1 MRSDLVK
8 KGIER
13 APHRS
18 LLRAVGCSSD
28 DWDKPFIGVIN
39 SFSEIVPG
47 HIHLQAIAKEVK
59 EGIRSRGGVPFEVNT
74 IAVCDGIAMNHPGM
88 KYSLP
93 SRELIADSVEI
104 LAQAHPFDGLVFIP
118 NCDKVVPGMLMA
130 AIRLNLPS
138 IFVSGGPM
146 LAGKLVRG
154 NDASSVDFITVF
166 QAVGKVAKGKMT
178 EAELQELEMVACPGC
193 GSCAGMFTANTMNC
207 LSEALGMALPGN
219 GTIPAVKA
227 RRRQL
232 AYKAGQQVMETLA
245 KDIRP
250 KDVITKDSLYN
261 TFAVDMALGGSTNS
275 VLHLVAIAHEA
286 GIDFPLSLINEIS
299 DSVPHICKLSPAGDY
314 HIEDLDLAG
323 GIPAIMHELSGLLKL
338 EVNTILGKPLGNIAK
353 KAKVKNREVIRS
365 LSRPYAPTGGISILF
380 GNLAPDGSVVKSAA
394 VAPEMLVHRGPAR
407 VFDGEEEATA
417 AIMKGKFK
425 SGEVIIIRYEGPK
438 GGPGM
443 REMLAATSLLSG
455 MGMDDKVALITDGR
469 FSGGTRGAAI
479 GHVSPEA
486 AEKGPIAALRN
497 NDIISINIPD
507 HTLEVELSQKELKQR
522 LASLPS
528 FESKIKTG
536 YLKRYSDKVSSAS
549 TGAVFAR

>member
-1 MRSDLVK
+1 MIK

-47 HIHLQAIAKEVK
+47 HIHLQTIAKAVK

-74 IAVCDGIAMNHPGM
+74 IAVCDGIAMNHLGM

-104 LAQAHPFDGLVFIP
+104 LAQAHAFDGLVFIP
-118 NCDKVVPGMLMA
+118 NCDKVIPGMLMA
-130 AIRLNLPS
+130 AVRLNLPS
-138 IFVSGGPM
+138 VFVSGGPM
-146 LAGKLVRG
+146 LAGKLVQG
-154 NDASSVDFITVF
+154 NAARSVDLITVF
-166 QAVGKVAKGKMT
+166 QAVGEVAKGKMT
-178 EAELQELEMVACPGC
+178 EAELQELEMVACPGY

-219 GTIPAVKA
+219 GTIPAVEA

-232 AYKAGQQVMETLA
+232 AYKAGQQVMEALA
-245 KDIRP
+245 EDIRP
-250 KDVITKDSLYN
+250 KGVITRDSLYN
-261 TFAVDMALGGSTNS
+261 AFAVDMALGGSTNS
-275 VLHLVAIAHEA
+275 VLHLTAIAHEA

-338 EVNTILGKPLGNIAK
+338 EANTILGKPLGDIAK
-353 KAKVKNREVIRS
+353 KAKVKNREVIRR
-365 LSRPYAPTGGISILF
+365 LSQPYAPTGGISILF
-380 GNLAPDGSVVKSAA
+380 GNLAPDGCVVKSAA

-407 VFDGEEEATA
+407 VFNGEEEATA

-425 SGEVIIIRYEGPK
+425 SGEVIVIRYEGPR

-455 MGMDDKVALITDGR
+455 MGMDKKVALITDGR

-497 NDIISINIPD
+497 GDMININIPN
-507 HTLEVELSQKELKQR
+507 HKLEVELSPKELKQR
-522 LASLPS
+522 VSSLPS
-528 FESKIKTG
+528 FEPKIKTG

-549 TGAVFAR
+549 TGAVFAE

>member
-39 SFSEIVPG
+39 SFTEIVPG
-47 HIHLQAIAKEVK
+47 HIHLRTIAKVVK

-74 IAVCDGIAMNHPGM
+74 IAVCDGIAMNHSGM

-104 LAQAHPFDGLVFIP
+104 LAEAHPFDGLVFIP

-130 AIRLNLPS
+130 SIRLNLPS
-138 IFVSGGPM
+138 VFVSGGPM
-146 LAGKLVRG
+146 LAGKFVRG
-154 NDASSVDFITVF
+154 KAINAVDLITVF

-219 GTIPAVKA
+219 GTIPAVEA

-250 KDVITKDSLYN
+250 KDVITKDSICN

-275 VLHLVAIAHEA
+275 VLHLAAIAHEA
-286 GIDFPLSLINEIS
+286 EIDFPLSLINEIS

-338 EVNTILGKPLGNIAK
+338 EANTILGKPIGNVAK
-353 KAKVKNREVIRS
+353 KAKVKNKEVIRS

-380 GNLAPDGSVVKSAA
+380 GNLAPDGAVVKSAA
-394 VAPEMLVHRGPAR
+394 VAPEMLVHRGSAR
-407 VFDGEEEATA
+407 IFDSEEEATS
-417 AIMKGKFK
+417 AIMRGKFK
-425 SGEVIIIRYEGPK
+425 SGEVIVIRYEGPR

-443 REMLAATSLLSG
+443 REMLAATSLLTG
-455 MGMDDKVALITDGR
+455 MGMDNKVALITDGR

-486 AEKGPIAALRN
+486 AEKGPIAALRDG
-497 NDIISINIPD
+497 DIISINIPN
-507 HTLEVELSQKELKQR
+507 HKLEVELSPKELKQR

-549 TGAVFAR
+549 TGAVFTR

>member
-1 MRSDLVK
+1 MRSDMVK

-13 APHRS
+13 APHRA
-18 LLRAVGCSSD
+18 LLRAVGCSSE
-28 DWDKPFIGVIN
+28 DWNKPFIGVVN

-47 HIHLQAIAKEVK
+47 HIHLQTIAKAVK

-104 LAQAHPFDGLVFIP
+104 LAQAHAFDALVFIP
-118 NCDKVVPGMLMA
+118 NCDKVIPGMLMA
-130 AIRLNLPS
+130 AIRLNLPCV
-138 IFVSGGPM
+138 FVSGGPM
-146 LAGKLVRG
+146 LAGKFVQG
-154 NDASSVDFITVF
+154 NAARSVDLITVF
-166 QAVGKVAKGKMT
+166 QAVGEVASGKMT
-178 EAELQELEMVACPGC
+178 EAELQELEIVACPGC
-193 GSCAGMFTANTMNC
+193 GSCAGLFTANTMNC

-219 GTIPAVKA
+219 GTIPAVEA
-227 RRRQL
+227 RRVQL
-232 AYKAGQQVMETLA
+232 AYKAGQQIMEALA
-245 KDIRP
+245 EDIRP
-250 KDVITKDSLYN
+250 KGVITRDSLYN
-261 TFAVDMALGGSTNS
+261 AFVVDMALGGSTNS
-275 VLHLVAIAHEA
+275 VLHLTAIAHEA

-299 DSVPHICKLSPAGDY
+299 DSVPHICKLSPASDY

-338 EVNTILGKPLGNIAK
+338 EVNTILGKPLGDMAK
-353 KAKVKNREVIRS
+353 KAKVKNRAVIRP
-365 LSRPYAPTGGISILF
+365 LSQPYASTGGISILF

-407 VFDGEEEATA
+407 VFNSEEEATA

-425 SGEVIIIRYEGPK
+425 SGEVIVIRYEGPK

-455 MGMDDKVALITDGR
+455 MGMDKKVALITDGR

-497 NDIISINIPD
+497 GDIIKIDIPD
-507 HTLEVELSQKELKQR
+507 HKLEVELSQKELKQR
-522 LASLPS
+522 LASLPA
-528 FESKIKTG
+528 FKPKIKTG

-549 TGAVFAR
+549 TGAVFAE

>member
-18 LLRAVGCSSD
+18 LLRAVGCASD

-39 SFSEIVPG
+39 SFTEIVPG
-47 HIHLQAIAKEVK
+47 HIHLQTIAKAVK

-104 LAQAHPFDGLVFIP
+104 VAQAHAFDGLVFIP
-118 NCDKVVPGMLMA
+118 NCDKVIPGMLMA

-138 IFVSGGPM
+138 VFVSGGPM
-146 LAGKLVRG
+146 LAGNFVQGDAVR
-154 NDASSVDFITVF
+154 SVDLITVF
-166 QAVGKVAKGKMT
+166 QAVGEVARGKMT

-219 GTIPAVKA
+219 GTVPAVEA
-227 RRRQL
+227 RRKQL
-232 AYKAGQQVMETLA
+232 AYKAGQQVMEVLA

-250 KDVITKDSLYN
+250 RDVITRDSLYN
-261 TFAVDMALGGSTNS
+261 AFAVDMALGGSTNS
-275 VLHLVAIAHEA
+275 VLHLAAIAHEA

-299 DSVPHICKLSPAGDY
+299 DSVPHICKLSPASDY
-314 HIEDLDLAG
+314 HIQDLDLAG

-338 EVNTILGKPLGNIAK
+338 QANTILGKPLGNIAK
-353 KAKVKNREVIRS
+353 QAKVKNRKIVRP
-365 LSRPYAPTGGISILF
+365 LSQPHAPTGGISILF

-394 VAPEMLVHRGPAR
+394 VASEMLVHRGPAR
-407 VFDGEEEATA
+407 VFNGEEEATA
-417 AIMKGKFK
+417 AIMKGEFK
-425 SGEVIIIRYEGPK
+425 SGEVIVIRYEGPR

-455 MGMDDKVALITDGR
+455 MGMDKEVALITDGR

-479 GHVSPEA
+479 GHISPEA
-486 AEKGPIAALRN
+486 AEKGPIAVLR
-497 NDIISINIPD
+497 DGDVISINIPD
-507 HTLEVELSQKELKQR
+507 HKLEVELSQKELEQR

-528 FESKIKTG
+528 FEPRIKTG

-549 TGAVFAR
+549 TGAVFAG